1 VRKSALTELG
11 HTDIIDLGGIATA
24 RGPEMLV
31 KIWLE
36 LWDALGTYEFGIKIV
51 R

>member
-1 VRKSALTELG
+1 MTALLTQLG
-11 HTDIIDLGGIATA
+11 HTDIIDLSGISTA
-24 RGPEMLV
+24 RGAEMLV